1 MPSSWADALTT
12 YSYPVDL
19 STYENAAAYPEYFDR
34 TLPGDRASTI
44 DFEKRYRE
52 RASTDIASTLEVV
65 YWKMYSY
72 QGQRDRRTRIIAE
85 TIEENGT
92 TPLELDSA
100 VQRFAKHMDRVH
112 LQDLRD
118 LLGLKSKV
126 LALALTFPAFAS
138 PDTIPM
144 VDIQIAR
151 WVNDNHEAHS
161 RDRDNR
167 LTPFRLNYTSLQDN
181 DFESYLN
188 WVAWCGEMA
197 VFLQESTQRGWR
209 ARDVEMAVFTA
220 KKNGLVLNP
229 LESWRAS
236 LFHHNHRKH
245 KKKKKGPP
253 PTERYCLF
261 CERKIKFVYNHVI
274 GHSECVECGGRD
286 ARRDSPKSKP
296 HE

>member
-1 MPSSWADALTT
+1 MREPIKKVKIQSHLRMPESWIEALDS
-12 YSYPVDL
+12 YCYPVDL
-19 STYENAAAYPEYFDR
+19 STYKNAAAYLDYFER

-44 DFEKRYRE
+44 AFEERYRK
-52 RASTDIASTLEVV
+52 RASSDIAATLEVV

-161 RDRDNR
+161 RNRENR

-188 WVAWCGEMA
+188 WVAWCGEMSDI
-197 VFLQESTQRGWR
+197 LSECTKMEWR

-220 KKNGLVLNP
+220 KKNGLELN
-229 LESWRAS
+229 LME
-236 LFHHNHRKH
+236 
-245 KKKKKGPP
+245 
-253 PTERYCLF
+253 
-261 CERKIKFVYNHVI
+261 
-274 GHSECVECGGRD
+274 
-286 ARRDSPKSKP
+286 
-296 HE
+296 

>member
-1 MPSSWADALTT
+1 MPSSWADALAA

-19 STYENAAAYPEYFDR
+19 STYENTAAYPGYFDR

-44 DFEKRYRE
+44 AFEERYRE
-52 RASTDIASTLEVV
+52 RGSTDIAAIFEVV

-72 QGQRDRRTRIIAE
+72 QGQRNRRTRIIAE
-85 TIEENGT
+85 NIEENGT
-92 TPLELDSA
+92 TPREIYGA
-100 VQRFAKHMDRVH
+100 VQQFVKHMDRDS

-161 RDRDNR
+161 RNRENR

-181 DFESYLN
+181 DFGSYLN
-188 WVAWCGEMA
+188 WVAWCREMA
-197 VFLQESTQRGWR
+197 NTLSECTDMKWR

-220 KKNGLVLNP
+220 QTSKKQEEPIVLN
-229 LESWRAS
+229 
-236 LFHHNHRKH
+236 
-245 KKKKKGPP
+245 
-253 PTERYCLF
+253 
-261 CERKIKFVYNHVI
+261 VI
-274 GHSECVECGGRD
+274 TS
-286 ARRDSPKSKP
+286 
-296 HE
+296 